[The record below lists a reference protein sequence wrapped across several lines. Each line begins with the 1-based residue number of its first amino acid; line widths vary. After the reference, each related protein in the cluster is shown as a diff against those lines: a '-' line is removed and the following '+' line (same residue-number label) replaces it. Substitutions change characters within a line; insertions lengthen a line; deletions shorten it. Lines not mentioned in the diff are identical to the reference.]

1 MINVTSTLE
10 KADKTG
16 KCYKSHVTIDGCR
29 SEIICEIKAL
39 IVSFLD
45 DSELEDIYL
54 TYATEIAKA
63 RVEDLEDLKNHLE
76 DLKND

>member
-1 MINVTSTLE
+1 MINVTGTFE

-29 SEIICEIKAL
+29 SEIVCEIKAL
-39 IVSFLD
+39 INSFLD
-45 DSELEDIYL
+45 DPALEDIYL
-54 TYATEIAKA
+54 ASATEIAQA
-63 RVEDLEDLKNHLE
+63 HVDDLKRTLE